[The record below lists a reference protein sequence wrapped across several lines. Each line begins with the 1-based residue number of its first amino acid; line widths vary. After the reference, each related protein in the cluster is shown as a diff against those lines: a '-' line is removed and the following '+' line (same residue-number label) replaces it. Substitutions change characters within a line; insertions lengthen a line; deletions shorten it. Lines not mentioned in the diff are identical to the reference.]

1 MMKKIT
7 ILSFLFLFSFST
19 IFASNASAESVF
31 KDIEETNPNYNDLKF
46 LYDKDLLSDSVI
58 GKAQTFGKDK
68 KATRGDAVTI
78 IGKTIGYKMY
88 TTYTPYKD
96 VDYGD
101 VFSGQVLELSKLGII
116 NGYSDGTFRPEGNLT
131 RGHLAL
137 FIDRAFGKYLPE
149 GNQEFKDVPKS
160 NDAYKAVK
168 KLVGA
173 KITTGYGNGTFKP
186 NEPLTKMHLHVFMA
200 RLVKYLEG
208 QNVKVPLND
217 PLIEHTERYKPI
229 NDSKIKLG
237 LSKSEVYELIKHRMT
252 NKQTDIWYS
261 TNVGRNG
268 LDGKSTYEFLDGKL
282 AGIINIFN
290 WKSLVKSSNSISD
303 IHEIY
308 LKEYTEEFG
317 KDYETHIEDDLITT
331 FWDKSAYTI
340 KLNTYRVDG
349 EISVVSHISSEPKPF

>member
-1 MMKKIT
+1 
-7 ILSFLFLFSFST
+7 
-19 IFASNASAESVF
+19 
-31 KDIEETNPNYNDLKF
+31 
-46 LYDKDLLSDSVI
+46 
-58 GKAQTFGKDK
+58 
-68 KATRGDAVTI
+68 
-78 IGKTIGYKMY
+78 
-88 TTYTPYKD
+88 
-96 VDYGD
+96 
-101 VFSGQVLELSKLGII
+101 
-116 NGYSDGTFRPEGNLT
+116 
-131 RGHLAL
+131 
-137 FIDRAFGKYLPE
+137 
-149 GNQEFKDVPKS
+149 
-160 NDAYKAVK
+160 
-168 KLVGA
+168 
-173 KITTGYGNGTFKP
+173 
-186 NEPLTKMHLHVFMA
+186 MHLHVFMA